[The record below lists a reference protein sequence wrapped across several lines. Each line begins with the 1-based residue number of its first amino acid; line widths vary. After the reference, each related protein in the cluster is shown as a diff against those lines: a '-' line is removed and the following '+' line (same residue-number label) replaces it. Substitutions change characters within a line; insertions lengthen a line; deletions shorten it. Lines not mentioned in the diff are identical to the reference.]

1 MLNDVLNP
9 FLLEEL
15 MSTMKHQPPS
25 VSIDGSNDTRLE
37 KMNPVTMRIYDVRSG
52 EIVTFPWTCAR
63 QLVLQQK

>member
-1 MLNDVLNP
+1 MLNDVLDP

-15 MSTMKHQPPS
+15 ISAMKHQPLS

-52 EIVTFPWTCAR
+52 ELVTFSWTCAR
-63 QLVLQQK
+63 QLVPKQK